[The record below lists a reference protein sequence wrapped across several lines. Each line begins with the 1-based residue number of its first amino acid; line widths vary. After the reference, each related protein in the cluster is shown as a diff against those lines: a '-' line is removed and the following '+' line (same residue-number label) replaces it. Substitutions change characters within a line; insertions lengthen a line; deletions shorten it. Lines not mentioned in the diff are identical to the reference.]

1 MRPRLGFSPK
11 SPQQDAGMRIEPPPS
26 VAWASGTMPEAT
38 AAAAPPD
45 EPPDECSR
53 FHGLRQG
60 LRNRDAVVASRPNS
74 GVLLL
79 PTMMKP
85 AFSFA
90 AISGSVSAEMFSA
103 NMREPEEL
111 RVPFRLS
118 RSFTR
123 FGTPVNGPFGKSP

>member
-1 MRPRLGFSPK
+1 MRPLLGFRPK

-26 VAWASGTMPEAT
+26 VAWASGTMPDAT

-45 EPPDECSR
+45 EPPEECSG

-60 LRNRDAVVASRPNS
+60 PRKSDSVVASRPNS

-90 AISGSVSAEMFSA
+90 AISGSVSAEMFCA
-103 NMREPEEL
+103 NIR
-111 RVPFRLS
+111 
-118 RSFTR
+118 
-123 FGTPVNGPFGKSP
+123 